1 MTEEEQKIAR
11 LKERA
16 QKLRAAT
23 IGNDNIDWDNW
34 RSDPIAS
41 KVIAAEEDYQLA
53 YSIWNLEART
63 SYRNK

>member
-1 MTEEEQKIAR
+1 MSEEEWKIAR

-16 QKLRAAT
+16 QQLRAAT

-34 RSDPIAS
+34 REDPIAS
-41 KVIAAEEDYQLA
+41 KVMAAEEDYILA
-53 YSIWNLEART
+53 YSIWDLEART

>member
-16 QKLRAAT
+16 RQLRAAT

-34 RSDPIAS
+34 RTDPIAS
-41 KVIAAEEDYQLA
+41 KVMSAEEDYILA

-63 SYRNK
+63 SYCNK